1 MPPDHQEVRG
11 VPVRARNKRALLDSE
26 EERTVAQRLA
36 GPDMNSGYGLRTMS
50 STSGGYWPLRYHG
63 GSVGAHDT
71 AIAITGLARSG
82 HTAVAAQLV
91 EGLLAAGEAL
101 GYRLPELY
109 SGDPRGAAPTV
120 VPYPAACRPQAW
132 SAAAAVAVLSAALG
146 LQPDAPGGVL
156 RLDPPSPSPVGAV
169 QATGLM
175 LAGHPLTV
183 QIDAQGDVLDV
194 QGASAANIAVLL
206 GARGAEKGPSL

>member
-36 GPDMNSGYGLRTMS
+36 GPDMNSGCGLRTMS
-50 STSGGYWPLRYHG
+50 STSVGYWPLRYHG

-109 SGDPRGAAPTV
+109 SGDPRSAAPTV

-132 SAAAAVAVLSAALG
+132 SAAAAVALLSAS
-146 LQPDAPGGVL
+146 
-156 RLDPPSPSPVGAV
+156 SPTP
-169 QATGLM
+169 
-175 LAGHPLTV
+175 
-183 QIDAQGDVLDV
+183 
-194 QGASAANIAVLL
+194 
-206 GARGAEKGPSL
+206 RAECCDSIRRRRHRSGPSRRRA